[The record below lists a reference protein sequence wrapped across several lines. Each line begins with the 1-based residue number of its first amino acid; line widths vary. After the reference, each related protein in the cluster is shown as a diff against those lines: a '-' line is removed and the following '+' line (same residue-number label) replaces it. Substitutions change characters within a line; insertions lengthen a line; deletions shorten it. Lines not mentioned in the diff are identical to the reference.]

1 MTAVVFIDVQNDFVK
16 DGALPY
22 AYPVEPNH
30 QKIVDF
36 AQACR
41 MRGYEL
47 YATCDTHEKTVYDG
61 IGGAPKSGYLTTLEG
76 KRLPVE
82 HCIEK
87 TEGHRLIEGLVK
99 NDALATGS
107 NANCILDTD
116 TKNINIRQA
125 NIFDKCTFGSNR
137 LIVKMINDFPESGCD
152 SNGLGIKG
160 LREPLDRIL
169 ICGYCTSICVVSNA
183 LMLRAAFPNT
193 PIICMPDLCG
203 DINEQSHFAALMV
216 MQNCQID
223 IIPSIELPLAS

>member
-16 DGALPY
+16 GGALPY

-30 QKIVDF
+30 QKIVAF

-76 KRLPVE
+76 KRFPVE

-99 NDALATGS
+99 NGALATGS

-116 TKNINIRQA
+116 TKNVNIRQC
-125 NIFDKCTFGSNR
+125 NIFDKRTFGSSALVR
-137 LIVKMINDFPESGCD
+137 KMHNDFAPRGCCC
-152 SNGLGIKG
+152 GLQ
-160 LREPLDRIL
+160 EPLDRIL

-183 LMLRAAFPNT
+183 LMLREAFPYT

-223 IIPSIELPLAS
+223 IIPSIELPSAS

>member
-16 DGALPY
+16 GGALPY

-30 QKIVDF
+30 QKIVEF

-47 YATCDTHEKTVYDG
+47 YATADTHEKTVYDYPDA
-61 IGGAPKSGYLTTLEG
+61 APENRRALQGYFSTLEG

-99 NDALATGS
+99 SDPLYIPEAKS
-107 NANCILDTD
+107 ILNTYKKDV
-116 TKNINIRQA
+116 NIRQH
-125 NIFDKCTFGSNR
+125 NIIDKRTFGSEELAR
-137 LIVKMINDFPESGCD
+137 KMRSDFAPRGC
-152 SNGLGIKG
+152 SIGIG
-160 LREPLDRIL
+160 EPLDRIL

-183 LMLRAAFPNT
+183 LMLRAAFPDT

-203 DINEQSHFAALMV
+203 DINEESHFAALKV

-223 IIPSIELPLAS
+223 IIPSIELPENK

>member
-1 MTAVVFIDVQNDFVK
+1 MTAAVFIDVQNDFVK
-16 DGALPY
+16 GGALPY

-30 QKIVDF
+30 QYVVEF
-36 AQACR
+36 AQECR
-41 MRGYEL
+41 KRGYEL

-99 NDALATGS
+99 CDPLCSGGNRQ
-107 NANCILDTD
+107 CILDIGVKD
-116 TKNINIRQA
+116 INIRQH
-125 NIFDKCTFGSNR
+125 NIIDKHTFGSEELVR
-137 LIVKMINDFPESGCD
+137 KMRSDFAPRGC
-152 SNGLGIKG
+152 SIGIG
-160 LREPLDRIL
+160 EPLDRIL

-183 LMLRAAFPNT
+183 LMLRAAFHDT

-223 IIPSIELPLAS
+223 IIPSIDLPSAS